1 MRAITH
7 EPLNR
12 SILRNLPFCFFFLSA
27 TLYAQIKP
35 EDLAKDFL
43 VKFVAKD
50 SSEFFGLVLAKPAR
64 DLLIVET
71 RNGRLEIPTKDIA
84 YAVDYR
90 FNFVLRDDLRKSSL
104 KHTAII
110 EKKQLTYVLLEQK
123 ASSISGI
130 KTNATDYF
138 RGARYLFDDTAHVVL
153 ATKWG
158 ELYFTYPEINYIDN
172 YNGDGAR
179 RDDFHTTAYLNVR
192 DPRAGQGYITPN
204 AIPYEQGS
212 SFLANYFLAGLQG
225 TYAPTDWLS
234 ANIGGTFL
242 PFFEHPVITATGGI
256 KVTPFSSDRWHV
268 GFGAQTLFAEVVKTT
283 RFNFAYGVATYG
295 NWESQFSILGGL
307 SFKSETDSANF
318 TYNSRESVL
327 AFQGA
332 HRVAEDLK
340 INVELFFISNFEIVP
355 ALAMVRYFQ
364 SNLTIDV
371 GVVFSLYKAGA
382 IRTNPTI
389 GELVF
394 GVEGFEIIPV
404 VSGSYHF

>member
-1 MRAITH
+1 MRAIAN
-7 EPLNR
+7 EALNR
-12 SILRNLPFCFFFLSA
+12 SLVRGLPFLLLLISA
-27 TLYAQIKP
+27 SLCAQIKP
-35 EDLAKDFL
+35 EDLSKDFL
-43 VKFVAKD
+43 AKFVAKD

-110 EKKQLTYVLLEQK
+110 EKKQLTYVLLEKK
-123 ASSISGI
+123 AGFASGV

-138 RGARYLFDDTAHVVL
+138 RGNRYLFDDTAHIVL
-153 ATKWG
+153 ATRWG
-158 ELYFTYPEINYIDN
+158 ELYFTYPELNYIDN
-172 YNGDGAR
+172 YNGDGIR
-179 RDDFHTTAYLNVR
+179 RDDFHTTAYLSIR
-192 DPRAGQGYITPN
+192 DPRTGQGYITPN
-204 AIPYEQGS
+204 AIPYDQGS

-225 TYAPTDWLS
+225 TYAPTGWLS

-256 KVTPFSSDRWHV
+256 KVTPFSSERWHV
-268 GFGAQTLFAEVVKTT
+268 GVGAQTLYAEVLKTT
-283 RFNFAYGVATYG
+283 HFNFAYSVVTYG
-295 NWESQFSILGGL
+295 TWESQFSVLGGL
-307 SFKSETDSANF
+307 SFKRETDSTNF
-318 TYNSRESVL
+318 TYNSRETVL
-327 AFQGA
+327 AIQGA

-340 INVELFFISNFEIVP
+340 LNVELFFISNFEIVP
-355 ALAMVRYFQ
+355 ALAMIRYFQ
-364 SNLTIDV
+364 NNITIDI

-394 GVEGFEIIPV
+394 GVEDFEIIPV
-404 VSGSYHF
+404 ISGSYHF